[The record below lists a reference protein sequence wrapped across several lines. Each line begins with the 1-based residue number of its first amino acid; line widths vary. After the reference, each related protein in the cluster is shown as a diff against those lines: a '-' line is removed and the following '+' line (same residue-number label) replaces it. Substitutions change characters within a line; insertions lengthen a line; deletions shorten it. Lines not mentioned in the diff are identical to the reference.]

1 MMKHCSPA
9 TRIRAA
15 AGVALLAA
23 AALLASCGGG
33 GSTSGLPS
41 TVAGAWS
48 ASTQVAGASLGLV
61 LTEQDS
67 VVAGAGA
74 YQASAGPSGT
84 LTVAGVHLAARV
96 TLQLSYD
103 NGTKATY
110 SATLQDATHM
120 SGDFAFDGGSSST
133 VVFVRQ

>member
-1 MMKHCSPA
+1 MNGFSSVSFLRTTA
-9 TRIRAA
+9 R
-15 AGVALLAA
+15 VALLAA
-23 AALLASCGGG
+23 AVLLASCGGG
-33 GSTSGLPS
+33 GSTSDLPS

-48 ASTQVAGASLGLV
+48 ASAPVAGASLGLV